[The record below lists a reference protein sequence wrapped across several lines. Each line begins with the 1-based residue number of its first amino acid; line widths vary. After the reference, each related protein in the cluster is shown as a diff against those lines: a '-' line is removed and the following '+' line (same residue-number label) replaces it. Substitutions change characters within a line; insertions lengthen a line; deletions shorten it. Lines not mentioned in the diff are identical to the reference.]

1 MIKSFRLS
9 APVRRLASRMLA
21 CGIAMVCASGT
32 AWSAATVTPGVELS
46 QWRDDVWGLWSV
58 VLLLA
63 AAVLLGVLMLRAA
76 RGGRSGRGRS
86 VQRWLGDVEAA
97 GHGVWRWDVASDRV
111 ACSPRFNAML
121 GAGARA
127 LDTTRAHLLALVHA
141 ADHDTLCAA
150 LEECRRGKEPM
161 MSLRLRLRA
170 ADGEWRPLL
179 LCGLGIEHDWQGMPR
194 QLIGTVSEVIGPQT
208 AQRQLEESEA
218 RSRAIINSAMD
229 AIITVDEAQR
239 IIEFNPAAEQI
250 LGCSAA
256 EAISQ
261 PLERLIPERFRS
273 AHRHHLE
280 RFGTTGVTMRRMG
293 TNSVLYGLRADGTE
307 FPVDASIS
315 RIDVG
320 GRRFFTVIL
329 RDVTERERA
338 AQALDRSHREL
349 GELYSAMHDVREAER
364 TRIAR
369 ELHDELAQWLTA
381 LKMDVSWLAMKLPTD
396 QAQLIAKTGK
406 MKALVDTTVASVRRI
421 AADLRPPMLDDLGVV
436 AAVENLVHEFS
447 ERIGV
452 MVSLDVNFDGHELH
466 DPLATA
472 LYRMMQEALTNVA
485 RHSGASQVEVAM
497 RIEEGVL
504 RVGIRDNGCGIGNA
518 EAPQKSFGVMGIRER
533 ARTLGGAAQVYSPE
547 SGGTVVSIEIPM
559 AKHVN
564 AGAAA

>member
-1 MIKSFRLS
+1 MF
-9 APVRRLASRMLA
+9 A
-21 CGIAMVCASGT
+21 CGVAMVFGCST
-32 AWSAATVTPGVELS
+32 AWSAATVTPGGELS
-46 QWRDDVWGLWSV
+46 QWRHDVWGLWSV

-63 AAVLLGVLMLRAA
+63 AAVLLGLLMLRAG
-76 RGGRSGRGRS
+76 RGGRGRS

-111 ACSPRFNAML
+111 TCSPRFNAML
-121 GAGARA
+121 GAGARS
-127 LDTTRAHLLALVHA
+127 LDTTRAHWLAQVHG

-150 LEECRRGKEPM
+150 LDECRRGREPM

-170 ADGEWRPLL
+170 ADGEWRPVL
-179 LCGLGIEHDWQGMPR
+179 LCGLGVEHDWQGMPR
-194 QLIGTVSEVIGPQT
+194 QLIGTVSEVSVPHT
-208 AQRQLEESEA
+208 TQRQLEESEA

-229 AIITVDEAQR
+229 AIITIDEAQH

-250 LGCSAA
+250 FGCRAQEVIA
-256 EAISQ
+256 Q
-261 PLERLIPERFRS
+261 PLDRLIPERFRS
-273 AHRHHLE
+273 AHHHHLK
-280 RFGTTGVTMRRMG
+280 RFGGTGATMRRMG
-293 TNSVLYGLRADGTE
+293 TSSLLQGLRADGTE
-307 FPVDASIS
+307 FPIDASIS

-320 GRRFFTVIL
+320 GRLFFTVIL
-329 RDVTERERA
+329 RDLTEREHA
-338 AQALDRSHREL
+338 AQLLDRSHREL

-381 LKMDVSWLAMKLPTD
+381 LKMDVSWLAMKLPAD
-396 QAQLIAKTGK
+396 QIQLVTKTGK

-436 AAVENLVHEFS
+436 AAVENLVHDFS
-447 ERIGV
+447 ERAGV

-497 RIEEGVL
+497 RIEESVL
-504 RVGIRDNGCGIGNA
+504 RVRIQDNGCGIGNA